1 MAKLGGLL
9 SKARGSVGGTTF
21 LINHGVQIAKA
32 KIQQMSNPSTPAQV
46 ASRAKLKLLS
56 QLSANVADFIAI
68 RREALVTARNAFVKA
83 NYGFAAMIDGVAQ
96 LDLAN
101 MQFTKSSVG
110 LVGFSVTRASGYG
123 LPVQL
128 AENVYG
134 VWDKVVWIVC
144 KRLSDGRVQ
153 VSESKVVE
161 ITEDLPNGATVMQ
174 DPGVDCTIHVY
185 GIKVLSERGSIA
197 FSNLAISDAGAVA
210 SIVTSGE
217 LRTSDIQLSE
227 TRGLYLAQNAES
239 AETTGAG
246 VHVALE
252 FYQYSAINNVQ
263 LQGAGDYSFGSI
275 VTVTAPAVTGYKIRW
290 IQIVNGATSPLADGA
305 PNTALSYSF
314 TIGSRDVTLYA
325 FYIANE

>member
-32 KIQQMSNPSTPAQV
+32 KIQQMSNPSTPSQV
-46 ASRAKLKLLS
+46 AARAKLKLLS

-68 RREALVTARNAFVKA
+68 RREALVTARNSFVKA
-83 NYGFAAMIDGVAQ
+83 NYGFAAMINGVAE

-101 MQFTKSSVG
+101 MQFTKSSIG
-110 LVGFSVTRASGYG
+110 LVGFTVTRASGYG

-134 VWDKVVWIVC
+134 VWDRVVWLVC

-153 VSESKVVE
+153 VAESKVVQ
-161 ITEDLPNGATVMQ
+161 ITEELPNGATVMQ
-174 DPGVDCTIHVY
+174 DPGVDCTIHAY
-185 GIKVLSERGSIA
+185 GIKELSERGKMA
-197 FSNLAISDAGAVA
+197 FSNLAVSDAGAIA

-217 LRTSDIQLSE
+217 LRTADVQLSE
-227 TRGLYLAQNAES
+227 TRGLYLSASAAY

-246 VHVALE
+246 VSVVVDFNRFSE
-252 FYQYSAINNVQ
+252 VTDVQ
-263 LQGAGDYSFGSI
+263 LQGGGNYSFGSI
-275 VTVTAPAVTGYKIRW
+275 VTVTAPAVPGYRAKW
-290 IQIVNGATSPLADGA
+290 YDGDNMGASVLAFGA
-305 PNTALSYSF
+305 EGESCSYTF
-314 TIGSRDVTLYA
+314 TVGSRDVVLFAVYKATS
-325 FYIANE
+325 